1 MRTATGARF
10 ADARAV
16 ADAVLYEGYLLYPYR
31 KSSPKNRVRW
41 QFGVLAPRPWVEA
54 HGGVV
59 PTVAGSGDSWF
70 QQTECLVEAPPEAAV
85 HVRVRFLQ
93 LQHKQVEVE
102 EAAGH
107 GFRPVESL
115 EAAGAVHLTFDEAVE
130 REFDVVLPLADV
142 GETEVALPTGVPGGQ
157 EVEPLP
163 DRAGRIVRT
172 RWPVALTIRVRA
184 ERADAPFPLHRLRVR
199 IENEC
204 QGLDPAASR
213 DEALRLASIATHAF
227 VAVTGGR
234 FVSLLEPPEWA
245 SAAAAASVNL
255 FAFPVLVGEAGS
267 RDLVLCSPI
276 ILYDHPRVAPESPGD
291 LFDATEIDEILSLR
305 TATLTD
311 EEKREARATDRRAAA
326 IVDRVDAMPP
336 EVLQR
341 MHGAIRSLR
350 PIRTAEPHPGVV
362 EADPPRAGDPPWW
375 SPEADRSVSPE
386 SDAVLVGGVSVSRG
400 SRVRLRPRAGGA
412 DAHDMFL
419 RDRIGR
425 VEGVFHDVDGSIHLA
440 VSLEDDSAGELRR
453 WYGRFLYFSPEE
465 VEPVPGPSPEG
476 VEPVPGPVEEAR

>member
-1 MRTATGARF
+1 MSTATGPMTAF

-31 KSSPKNRVRW
+31 RSSPKNRVRW

-70 QQTECLVEAPPEAAV
+70 QQIECLVEASTEAAF

-93 LQHKQVEVE
+93 LQHKQVQER
-102 EAAGH
+102 AGD

-115 EAAGAVHLTFDEAVE
+115 EARGAVHLTFDEAVE
-130 REFDVVLPLADV
+130 RELDLVLALKDV
-142 GETEVALPTGVPGGQ
+142 GEAEVAHPVDVPGG
-157 EVEPLP
+157 EEAEPIQ
-163 DRAGRIVRT
+163 DVGGRVVRT
-172 RWPVALTIRVRA
+172 RWPVALTIRVFA

-199 IENEC
+199 IEN
-204 QGLDPAASR
+204 DRAAAAPTDSR
-213 DEALRLASIATHAF
+213 EEILRRSSIATHAF

-245 SAAAAASVNL
+245 SAAAAASTNL
-255 FAFPVLVGEAGS
+255 FTFPVLAGEPGA
-267 RDLVLCSPI
+267 RNLVLSSPI

-291 LFDATEIDEILSLR
+291 LHDAAEIDEILSLR
-305 TATLTD
+305 TFTLTD
-311 EEKREARATDRRAAA
+311 EEKREARATDPRAAA
-326 IVDRVDAMPP
+326 ILDRVDAMPP

-341 MHGAIRSLR
+341 LHGAIRSLR
-350 PIRTAEPHPGVV
+350 PARAAEPGGRMVEPGPRVV
-362 EADPPRAGDPPWW
+362 EAGGPRDGDAPWW

-386 SDAVLVGGVSVSRG
+386 SDVVEVDGVPVSKG
-400 SRVRLRPRAGGA
+400 SRIRLRPRAGGA

-440 VSLEDDSAGELRR
+440 VTVEDDPAEDLHQ
-453 WYGRFLYFSPEE
+453 WYGRFFYFSPEE
-465 VEPVPGPSPEG
+465 VEPVPGH
-476 VEPVPGPVEEAR
+476 VEEAR